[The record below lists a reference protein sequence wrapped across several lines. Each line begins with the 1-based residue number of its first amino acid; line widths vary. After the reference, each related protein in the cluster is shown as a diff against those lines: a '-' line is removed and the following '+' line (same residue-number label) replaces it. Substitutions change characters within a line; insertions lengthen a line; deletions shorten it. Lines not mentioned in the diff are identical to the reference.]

1 MAAAKSVTKEEIKE
15 EFKVAHEFWRTRS
28 RDGKDD
34 HLKVGDP
41 YTPVNDEEK
50 QIYLDR
56 GLIVPADAGSGSSGD
71 TNEGESA

>member
-1 MAAAKSVTKEEIKE
+1 MAAAKSVTKEE
-15 EFKVAHEFWRTRS
+15 FTVATEFWRTRE

-34 HLKVGDP
+34 HLKVGDK
-41 YTPVNDEEK
+41 YTPVSDEEK